1 MARHD
6 GNSDP
11 VDPRVAA
18 RASPGG
24 LDKPAPELPVAWA
37 LSSPARERLDVSVR
51 YRKLNTLTV
60 GEFRIE

>member
-1 MARHD
+1 MTATATRSTR
-6 GNSDP
+6 GL
-11 VDPRVAA
+11 PREQAPEA
-18 RASPGG
+18 WTS
-24 LDKPAPELPVAWA
+24 KAPELHVAWA